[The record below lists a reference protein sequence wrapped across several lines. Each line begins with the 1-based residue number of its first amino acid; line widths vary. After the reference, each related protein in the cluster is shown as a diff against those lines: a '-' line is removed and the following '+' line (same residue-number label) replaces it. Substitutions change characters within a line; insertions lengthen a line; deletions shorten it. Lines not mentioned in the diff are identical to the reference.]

1 MAWPSSNKA
10 STTHVDAGTDR
21 ISNARE
27 DIKKNI
33 DNVNDIIDYY
43 GPDGA
48 YDIVGTYNKQQYL
61 DLQTLT
67 DATNISWDLTN
78 AQVAEITLGGNRT
91 LSNPTNKQPG
101 ATYVLIV
108 KQPAGANYSLTF
120 SSDYKFPSDATPS
133 VTAENGAVDIF
144 TFISDGTNLYGAFVQ
159 DYS

>member
-21 ISNARE
+21 ISEARA

-48 YDIVGTYNKQQYL
+48 YDIVGTWNKQQYL

-67 DATNISWDLTN
+67 DAANISWDLNN
-78 AQVAEITLGGNRT
+78 AQVAQITLGGNRT
-91 LSNPTNKQPG
+91 LSNPTNKEPG

-108 KQPAGANYSLTF
+108 RQPAGAHYTLGFGT
-120 SSDYKFPSDATPS
+120 DYKFAIGDTP
-133 VTAENGAVDIF
+133 TTTQENGAVDIL
-144 TFISDGTNLYGAFVQ
+144 TFISDGTNMYGSMLKDF
-159 DYS
+159 S

>member
-1 MAWPSSNKA
+1 MAWPSNNKA

-27 DIKKNI
+27 DIKRNI

-48 YDIVGTYNKQQYL
+48 YDIVGTWNKQQRL
-61 DLQTLT
+61 GLQTLT
-67 DATNISWDLTN
+67 DGATINWDLN
-78 AQVAEITLGGNRT
+78 DNQVSQVTLGGDRT
-91 LSNPTNKQPG
+91 LANPTNQLAG

-108 KQPAGANYSLTF
+108 RQPAGANYDLTF
-120 SSDYKFPSDATPS
+120 GNSYKFPNDEAPVLTPQN
-133 VTAENGAVDIF
+133 AAVDIF
-144 TFISDGTNLYGAFVQ
+144 TFISDGTNMYGAFVR